1 MDQAMSAW
9 NRTKE
14 QLILLFLSLIYTLV
28 LIINN
33 GIILTDMT
41 DGRKYLQ
48 RIYSDL

>member
-14 QLILLFLSLIYTLV
+14 QLILLLSLIYTLV

-33 GIILTDMT
+33 GIILTDRT

>member
-1 MDQAMSAW
+1 MSAW

-14 QLILLFLSLIYTLV
+14 QLILLLSLIYTLV

-33 GIILTDMT
+33 GIILTDRT

>member
-1 MDQAMSAW
+1 MSAW

-28 LIINN
+28 LTINN
-33 GIILTDMT
+33 GIILTDST